1 MPVSNKTILTLCV
14 LGYTT
19 VTVTAVDAHTQV
31 STEFGAGHGKAGLLL
46 VAGMY
51 KLLAG
56 VLSTRSQR
64 VQELLPRATT
74 LSLQMLSA
82 CTAAARQHRQQ
93 SSSSSSSSGGSSE
106 HDVLD
111 AVMPDFLAVVGAVCD
126 SQWHCFIE
134 SAAKAG
140 LTTEPVQP
148 KSVSPAAAALF
159 TQLWDA

>member
-1 MPVSNKTILTLCV
+1 VS
-14 LGYTT
+14 
-19 VTVTAVDAHTQV
+19 A
-31 STEFGAGHGKAGLLL
+31 EFGAGHGKAGLLL

-93 SSSSSSSSGGSSE
+93 QSSSSGGGGSSE
-106 HDVLD
+106 HDMLD
-111 AVMPDFLAVVGAVCD
+111 AVMPDFLAVVGSICD
-126 SQWHCFIE
+126 SQ
-134 SAAKAG
+134 
-140 LTTEPVQP
+140 
-148 KSVSPAAAALF
+148 VSCEAMLLLSILCEEEI
-159 TQLWDA
+159 TQ

>member
-1 MPVSNKTILTLCV
+1 
-14 LGYTT
+14 
-19 VTVTAVDAHTQV
+19 V

-46 VAGMY
+46 VAGMH

-64 VQELLPRATT
+64 VQELLPRATA

-93 SSSSSSSSGGSSE
+93 QQQHNSGSGGGGSE

-111 AVMPDFLAVVGAVCD
+111 AVMPDFLAVVGSICD
-126 SQWHCFIE
+126 SQVSC
-134 SAAKAG
+134 KA
-140 LTTEPVQP
+140 LRLMKTDVC
-148 KSVSPAAAALF
+148 
-159 TQLWDA
+159 

>member
-1 MPVSNKTILTLCV
+1 VHIVTLLSLQLLLTH
-14 LGYTT
+14 
-19 VTVTAVDAHTQV
+19 HTQV

-93 SSSSSSSSGGSSE
+93 SSSSSSSSGGSRE

-111 AVMPDFLAVVGAVCD
+111 AVMPDFLAVVGSICD
-126 SQWHCFIE
+126 SQVSCE
-134 SAAKAG
+134 AVLSLRSAISS
-140 LTTEPVQP
+140 
-148 KSVSPAAAALF
+148 SVNARVCCDVAMPLRGAVN
-159 TQLWDA
+159 